1 MNRATATQQEHVI
14 LELLRRGN
22 ALDQEAIP
30 EIRERL
36 ATQDET
42 VEEALVGTGAVT
54 EDAIAAAYADYL
66 MLPTWSLSEAEE
78 ELTSPDELAD
88 LLPEKVCREN
98 RVVPVRKTDSTL
110 CVAAVNP
117 TDLDLFESLQLIAG
131 IRIDVFVATLSD
143 VSGVLGT
150 LYGARDVV
158 RELATQAHAE
168 EEAISDEELET
179 DEASLDLHKPVD
191 GSREG
196 QIVSIVNHVLIQAVT
211 RGASDIHLE
220 PYEDCVRIRLRVD
233 GGLAELTPPPRSMF
247 IPMISRLKI
256 LSHMDIAEKRIPQ
269 DGAFSI
275 QHRNNK
281 IDLRV
286 STIPSVWGEKMVMR
300 LLNKKAIPLDMSR
313 LGFSQKQAEDFREA
327 MHSPHGLIFVTGPT
341 GSGKSTT
348 LYTGLNMLNNPD
360 LNLVTVEDPVEYRF
374 TGINQIQVKP
384 QVGLTFASALR
395 SFLRQDPDVIMV
407 GEVRDQETA
416 EICLR
421 AALTGHLVLSTLHT
435 NDALSAI
442 SRLHDMG
449 IEAFL
454 LSATLRLIQAQR
466 LLRRLC
472 PECRTPVAVDENTR
486 RTLGLSVDETFYG
499 PAGCEA
505 CGHRGYKG
513 RVGVFEVLRISPRL
527 RDLIQADATWKQMCT
542 AVREEGVDFLAD
554 SGLNQARA
562 GATSLEE
569 VMAVALAGEE

>member
-1 MNRATATQQEHVI
+1 MSPATATQQQHVI
-14 LELLRRGN
+14 LELLRRSN
-22 ALDQEAIP
+22 ALDQQDIP
-30 EIRERL
+30 EVRERL
-36 ATQDET
+36 STHDET
-42 VEEALVGTGAVT
+42 VEEALVGTGVVT
-54 EDAIAAAYADYL
+54 EEAIAAAYADYL
-66 MLPTWSLSEAEE
+66 MLPTWSLEEAQED
-78 ELTSPDELAD
+78 LANPDDLASI
-88 LLPEKVCREN
+88 LPEKVCREN
-98 RVVPVRKTDSTL
+98 LVVPVRRTDSTL

-131 IRIDVFVATLSD
+131 IRVDVFAAALSD
-143 VSGVLGT
+143 VTGVLDT

-168 EEAISDEELET
+168 EEASEEEIEL
-179 DEASLDLHKPVD
+179 DDVALDLHKSVD

-196 QIVSIVNHVLIQAVT
+196 QIVSIVNHVLIQAVE

-220 PYEDCVRIRLRVD
+220 PFEDCVRIRLRVD
-233 GGLAELTPPPRSMF
+233 GGLMELTPPPRSMF

-256 LSHMDIAEKRIPQ
+256 LARMDIAEKRIPQ
-269 DGAFSI
+269 DGAFSM
-275 QHRNNK
+275 QHKNSK

-286 STIPSVWGEKMVMR
+286 STIPGVWGEKMVMR

-327 MHSPHGLIFVTGPT
+327 MHSPHGLVFVTGPT

-348 LYTGLNMLNNPD
+348 LYTGLNMLNGPER
-360 LNLVTVEDPVEYRF
+360 NLVTVEDPVEYRF

-442 SRLHDMG
+442 SRLQDMG

-472 PECRTPVAVDENTR
+472 PECKTPIAVDENTR
-486 RTLGLSVDETFYG
+486 RTLALSGDETFYG
-499 PAGCEA
+499 PAGCGA
-505 CGHRGYKG
+505 CNGRGYKG
-513 RVGVFEVLRISPRL
+513 RLGIFEVLGISPQL
-527 RDLIQADATWKQMCT
+527 RDLIQANATWKELHT
-542 AVREEGVDFLAD
+542 ATRAEGVDLLAE
-554 SGLNQARA
+554 SGIRKARA
-562 GATSLEE
+562 GMTSLEE